1 MTATTRTPGS
11 PGSPEAAARRSDPL
25 TTPDGA
31 PWDLLVVGG
40 GTAGLVAAHTAA
52 GFGARTLLV
61 ERHRTGGDCLW
72 TGCVPSK
79 ALLAAAHAAAAARQ
93 APRLGVHV
101 GDVRVDFA
109 EVMRH
114 VHATIER
121 IEPVDSPE
129 RLRGAGVAVA
139 HGSVVMTGPQSAVV
153 DGEPV
158 RFAQALL
165 ATGSSP
171 SVPGIP
177 GLADSDPLTSDDVW
191 DLTELPGR
199 LLVLGGGPIGCEL
212 GQAFA
217 RLGSRVDIV
226 EAGPRILGPED
237 AHAAALVR
245 ASLRADGVELHE
257 DVSLERVEG
266 VPGGVTAHLSDG
278 TRLQADR
285 VLVAVGR
292 APGTRDLDLA
302 AAGVELTERGHVVVD
317 GALRTTNP
325 RIWAAGD
332 LTGHPAFTHVAGMH
346 GSLAASNA
354 VLGLRRKVRLDTVPR
369 VTYTQPEVA
378 SFGVGT
384 ESDDPSHT
392 VHRVDAG
399 EVDRAVAE
407 DDTDGEVAVVLDG
420 RGRLVGA
427 RVVGPRAGEV
437 LAELTLAAQAGVS
450 LRTVA
455 GTIHPY
461 PAWSDG
467 VSKAALSRTREE
479 LAKPVPATV
488 TRVLARGRRRWV
500 QHRASAAAA
509 TPPAR

>member
-1 MTATTRTPGS
+1 MTSTDPSAAPPVAAPGV
-11 PGSPEAAARRSDPL
+11 RRSDPL

-61 ERHRTGGDCLW
+61 ERQRTGGDCLW

-79 ALLAAAHAAAAARQ
+79 AMLAAAHAAAAARR

-101 GDVRVDFA
+101 GDVHVDFA
-109 EVMRH
+109 AVMRH
-114 VHATIER
+114 VHDTIAR

-139 HGSVVMTGPQSAVV
+139 HGDLTMTGPQSAVV

-171 SVPGIP
+171 SVPDIP
-177 GLADSDPLTSDDVW
+177 GLAEAAPLTSDDVW

-217 RLGSRVDIV
+217 RLGSRVSVV
-226 EAGPRILGPED
+226 EAGPRVLGPED
-237 AHAAALVR
+237 AHAAALV
-245 ASLRADGVELHE
+245 AAALRADGVDLHE

-266 VPGGVTAHLSDG
+266 TPGDLAAHLSDG
-278 TRLQADR
+278 TVLHVDR

-292 APGTRDLDLA
+292 TPGTHDLGLR
-302 AAGVELTERGHVVVD
+302 AAGVEVRESGHVVVD

-354 VLGLRRKVRLDTVPR
+354 VLGLRRKVRLDTIPR

-384 ESDDPSHT
+384 ETDDPSQT
-392 VHRVDAG
+392 VHRVDAT
-399 EVDRAVAE
+399 EIDRAVAE
-407 DDTDGEVAVVLDG
+407 GDTDGEVAVVLDG

-437 LAELTLAAQAGVS
+437 LAELTLSAQAGVS

-467 VSKAALSRTREE
+467 VSKAAVARTREE
-479 LAKPVPATV
+479 LARPLPATV
-488 TRVLARGRRRWV
+488 TRVLSRGRRRWV
-500 QHRASAAAA
+500 QHRASAAGA
-509 TPPAR
+509 TRPAP